1 MLITTRGELQV
12 LWLFSRQDTSN
23 SAGMGRASLATGICI
38 CNFFHDTFPTWTS
51 SHMASALLSSVDFS
65 KYNCNLCFMWKSKNR
80 EGKIHLA
87 QTPRSHFDVN
97 TFFRCPWGF
106 SFLPY
111 DSCMVLSFPLNIVLS
126 ILNILTVSND

>member
-51 SHMASALLSSVDFS
+51 PTWPQALLSSVDFS
-65 KYNCNLCFMWKSKNR
+65 KYNCNLLFHVEKQKQGRKNPP
-80 EGKIHLA
+80 GHN
-87 QTPRSHFDVN
+87 PRSHFDVN
-97 TFFRCPWGF
+97 TFFRCPLGD
-106 SFLPY
+106 FLFCLMILAWYYPFHLT
-111 DSCMVLSFPLNIVLS
+111 LSFP
-126 ILNILTVSND
+126 LNILTVSND